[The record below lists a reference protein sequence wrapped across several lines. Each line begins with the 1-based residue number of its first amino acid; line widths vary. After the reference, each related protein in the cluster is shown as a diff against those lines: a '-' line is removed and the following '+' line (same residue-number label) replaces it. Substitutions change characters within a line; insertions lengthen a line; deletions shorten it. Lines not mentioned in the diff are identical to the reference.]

1 MAEELEEQET
11 ERLCFAIGEIGNAG
25 TEERDH
31 ADYFLEYIVKPVLSP
46 APFNYRVVRADE
58 IADPGIISEQIIG
71 ALFDAG
77 LVVADMT
84 NHNANA
90 FYELSV
96 RHMVEKPVVQMIV
109 DTQRPPFDV
118 ADFRAISYSLK
129 NPKSIEAAKLELHK
143 AVSRIQEPDFKVSNP
158 ITKARGRIELSQS
171 QDSSDQLIATVLDR
185 LDSMGKRIDRVEQ
198 SEDHSLYNK
207 LYGPIISDVSSGSNV
222 ATKNYLLAALKNQG
236 RTVSEGVLSR
246 LWQENVE
253 GVAHTDID
261 RAINPGILEQLPQET
276 QTDQKIPEEP
286 NDSDVKS
293 KK

>member
-143 AVSRIQEPDFKVSNP
+143 ASVSHPRTRF
-158 ITKARGRIELSQS
+158 QS
-171 QDSSDQLIATVLDR
+171 VKPNYQ
-185 LDSMGKRIDRVEQ
+185 
-198 SEDHSLYNK
+198 
-207 LYGPIISDVSSGSNV
+207 GSW
-222 ATKNYLLAALKNQG
+222 AY
-236 RTVSEGVLSR
+236 RTVSKPRFVGS
-246 LWQENVE
+246 
-253 GVAHTDID
+253 ID
-261 RAINPGILEQLPQET
+261 CYRVG
-276 QTDQKIPEEP
+276 
-286 NDSDVKS
+286 
-293 KK
+293 